1 MRLREF
7 VNAKDAIIMTSPPDL
22 VLNAVRTA
30 LAQYPDAWLY
40 AVILA
45 TLASS
50 GFVVVKYLEHI
61 VLTGLSKPFTIP
73 HHSTKTMFLGAC
85 FLVAQIKGVLPLSL
99 NDLFTGLV
107 LSAFVF
113 RITTTYF
120 LTLKVKE
127 KFTEQFILK
136 VISNFILFTTRE
148 RETRGLNLF
157 FNSEL
162 FSEVVKKKNH

>member
-1 MRLREF
+1 M
-7 VNAKDAIIMTSPPDL
+7 
-22 VLNAVRTA
+22 LNAVKTA
-30 LAQYPDAWLY
+30 LSEYPDAWLY

-61 VLTGLSKPFTIP
+61 VLAGLSKPFTIP

-120 LTLKVKE
+120 LTMKVKGNFNG
-127 KFTEQFILK
+127 KFFSKLTRNSK
-136 VISNFILFTTRE
+136 FILFTT
-148 RETRGLNLF
+148 
-157 FNSEL
+157 
-162 FSEVVKKKNH
+162 